1 MMTLKKYTKL
11 YHYLRENNYSFSEA
25 IHVMKRVDKLDNQI
39 KEYFELWLMDGI
51 IPEKDV
57 KGVTFKYLTSKEAMN
72 PIRAFLMLDW
82 IKREPEE
89 ALYYLGHEMNYMPI
103 ILTEENLRQ
112 LDEAADRLKEKGID
126 VKLEDE
132 TLPDENAT
140 DDETVDQVIVNNNLS
155 VTD

>member
-1 MMTLKKYTKL
+1 MMTLIKYTKL
-11 YHYLRENNYSFSEA
+11 YQYLKRNNYSFSEA

-39 KEYFELWLMDGI
+39 KEYFELWLMDGVV
-51 IPEKDV
+51 PEKDI
-57 KGVTFKYLTSKEAMN
+57 KGVTFKHLTREEGMN

-89 ALYYLGHEMNYMPI
+89 ALYYLGHERNYMPI
-103 ILTEENLRQ
+103 MLTEENLRQ
-112 LDEAADRLKEKGID
+112 LDEAAERLKEKGID

>member
-11 YHYLRENNYSFSEA
+11 YRYLKENNYSFSEA

-39 KEYFELWLMDGI
+39 KAYFELWLMDGV
-51 IPEKDV
+51 IPEKDI
-57 KGVTFKYLTSKEAMN
+57 KGVTFKRLTSEEGMN

-89 ALYYLGHEMNYMPI
+89 ALYYLGHERNYAPI
-103 ILTEENLRQ
+103 MLTEENLRQ
-112 LDEAADRLKEKGID
+112 LDEVAERLKEKGID
-126 VKLEDE
+126 VNQEDE

-140 DDETVDQVIVNNNLS
+140 DDETVGQVIVDNNLS